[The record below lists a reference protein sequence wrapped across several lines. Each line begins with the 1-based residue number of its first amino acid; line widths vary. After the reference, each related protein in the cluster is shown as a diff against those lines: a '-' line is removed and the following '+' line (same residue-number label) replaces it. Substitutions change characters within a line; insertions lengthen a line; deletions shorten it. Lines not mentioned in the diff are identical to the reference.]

1 MSRVPSGIPGFDELI
16 QGGFAENTVNL
27 ISGPPGSAKTL
38 FALSFIYYGA
48 KNYNERGLYLTL
60 EEGREKTERA
70 MKSYGMD
77 YESLEIANK
86 FQLFDFSAIRK
97 ECSAEEELREGLVSF
112 ERLQEF
118 LEKYIQFSKPKRF
131 VLDSLTAVGFYYK
144 DENIL
149 RREMFKFGRFLSEK
163 KLTSL
168 LITESPR
175 GTGTTRYGVEE
186 YIADSHIALGYENV
200 QGEFRRTVT
209 IYKMRFTQHDPYKRP
224 FLIMDTGIE
233 VSPDE
238 MLK

>member
-1 MSRVPSGIPGFDELI
+1 MSRIPSGISGFDELI

-27 ISGPPGSAKTL
+27 VSGPPGSAKTL
-38 FALSFIYYGA
+38 FSLSYIYFGA
-48 KNYNERGLYLTL
+48 KNYGDRGLYLTL
-60 EEGREKTERA
+60 EEGRERTERA
-70 MKSYGMD
+70 MRNYGMNF
-77 YESLEIANK
+77 EALEEAEM

-112 ERLQEF
+112 ARLQEF
-118 LEKYIQFSKPKRF
+118 LEKYIKFSKPKRF

-144 DENIL
+144 NDEEL
-149 RREMFKFGRFLSEK
+149 RREMFKFGRFLSDK
-163 KLTSL
+163 NITSL
-168 LITESPR
+168 LITEASR
-175 GTGTTRYGVEE
+175 GAGTTRYGVEE

-224 FLIMDTGIE
+224 FLILDSGIE